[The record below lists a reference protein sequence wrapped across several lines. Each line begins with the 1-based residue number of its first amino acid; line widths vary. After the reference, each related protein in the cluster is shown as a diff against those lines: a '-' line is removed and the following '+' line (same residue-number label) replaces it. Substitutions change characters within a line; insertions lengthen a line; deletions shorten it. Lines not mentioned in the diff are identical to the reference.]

1 MSNQCER
8 SNYDEQLKQRI
19 TAHCAWIATFDRDYA
34 IETFRNYCT
43 DLDWLGLRDKR
54 TQTPQSGLQV
64 QTANP
69 KGGGNG

>member
-1 MSNQCER
+1 MIDRET
-8 SNYDEQLKQRI
+8 YDQDLKQRI
-19 TAHCAWIATFDRDYA
+19 LDHCAWIATFDRDYA
-34 IETFRNYCT
+34 ILAFRNYCT

-54 TQTPQSGLQV
+54 TQTPESRLQV